1 MRKIAWC
8 AVATAMIASAAQAT
22 ITIQLTPTDATPV
35 PQAGARREI
44 AVTLVNNNAANDALG
59 GFQTDY
65 QASLDGALTAV
76 GGIGGAGSAGTG
88 SRYNSPNW
96 DSNTTTGLA
105 INPPSGPIPAAP
117 GTKGL
122 YGTVIVD
129 GNANAASSLVGYI
142 VVDIAA
148 TTGPRTVS
156 LSATNFQA
164 FGLFGDNL
172 DAAIGTSAT
181 FTQLPEPAS
190 ALLLVAA
197 LPFLRRRSA

>member
-22 ITIQLTPTDATPV
+22 ITVQLTPTDATPV

-44 AVTLVNNNAANDALG
+44 AVTLVNNNAANDGVG
-59 GFQTDY
+59 GFQMDY
-65 QASLDGALTAV
+65 QASLAGALTAV
-76 GGIGGAGSAGTG
+76 GAIGGAGSAGTG
-88 SRYNSPNW
+88 SRYNSPDW

-105 INPPSGPIPAAP
+105 ISPPSGAVPVAP
-117 GTKGL
+117 GALGL
-122 YGTVIVD
+122 YGTVIVNGD
-129 GNANAASSLVGYI
+129 PNAASNLVGYI
-142 VVDIAA
+142 VVDIGA
-148 TTGPRTVS
+148 TTEQRTVS

-172 DAAIGTSAT
+172 DAAIGSSAT
-181 FTQLPEPAS
+181 FVQLPEPAS